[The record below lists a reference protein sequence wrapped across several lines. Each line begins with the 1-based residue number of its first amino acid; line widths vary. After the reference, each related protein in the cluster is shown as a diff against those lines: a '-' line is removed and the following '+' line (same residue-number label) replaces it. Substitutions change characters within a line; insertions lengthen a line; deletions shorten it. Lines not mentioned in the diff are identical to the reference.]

1 MARHV
6 FVVFTNPVA
15 GQEKTYNDWYTNQ
28 HLADVLKVPGFVSAR
43 RFRLSNTQRA
53 AAPHPWQYMALY
65 DIETD
70 DLKGTLAILSE
81 RSGTPAM
88 VLSDAL
94 GAERAAWVFE
104 PITPVVMA
112 KK

>member
-28 HLADVLKVPGFVSAR
+28 HLPDVLDVPGFVSAR
-43 RFRLSNTQRA
+43 RFRLSDTQRA
-53 AAPHPWQYMALY
+53 AAPYPWRYMALY

-70 DLKGTLAILSE
+70 DLKGTLATLAE

-88 VLSDAL
+88 VLSEAL
-94 GAERAAWVFE
+94 AVERAAWVFE
-104 PITPVVMA
+104 PITPLVTA